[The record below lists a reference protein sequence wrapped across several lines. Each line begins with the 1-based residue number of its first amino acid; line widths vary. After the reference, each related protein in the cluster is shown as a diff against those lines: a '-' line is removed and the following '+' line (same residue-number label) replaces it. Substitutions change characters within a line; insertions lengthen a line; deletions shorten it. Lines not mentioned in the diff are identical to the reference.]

1 MNSLN
6 VIILSKASLST
17 EGPVLAVVV
26 PFSTVA
32 TVLRHGNKQVE
43 GNIPVKR
50 SSKLLTY
57 LVSR

>member
-1 MNSLN
+1 MKESVYKDLESLPED
-6 VIILSKASLST
+6 K
-17 EGPVLAVVV
+17 LA
-26 PFSTVA
+26 A
-32 TVLRHGNKQVE
+32 WLIAVLRHGNKQVE